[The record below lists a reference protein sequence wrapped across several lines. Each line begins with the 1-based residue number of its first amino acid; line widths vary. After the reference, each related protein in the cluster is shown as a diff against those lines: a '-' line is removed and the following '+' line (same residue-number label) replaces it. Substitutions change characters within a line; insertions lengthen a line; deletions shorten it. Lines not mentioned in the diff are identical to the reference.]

1 MPTIE
6 NDQEQMKKMNVQPP
20 LSSAYLE
27 GGPSKKR
34 KVRSRF
40 FVNFFCHS
48 FFPPCFAWGCQQLE
62 SGEAEPVPVSEIL
75 GETLQSA
82 IDKSGTKPVSD
93 ASVEGLVNIIDFFVL
108 FNFLVKFLIFFFFLY
123 SFFLLSPSL

>member
-34 KVRSRF
+34 KVRSQF
-40 FVNFFCHS
+40 FYELLLS
-48 FFPPCFAWGCQQLE
+48 FFFPALFCLGLSAA
-62 SGEAEPVPVSEIL
+62 GEW
-75 GETLQSA
+75 
-82 IDKSGTKPVSD
+82 
-93 ASVEGLVNIIDFFVL
+93 
-108 FNFLVKFLIFFFFLY
+108 
-123 SFFLLSPSL
+123 